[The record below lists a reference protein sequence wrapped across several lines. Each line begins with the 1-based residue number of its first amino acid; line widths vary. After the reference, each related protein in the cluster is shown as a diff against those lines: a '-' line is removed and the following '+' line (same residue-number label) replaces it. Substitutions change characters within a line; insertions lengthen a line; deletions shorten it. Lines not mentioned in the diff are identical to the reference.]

1 MQFGHPFLFQTPVN
15 LPARTVI
22 RGIPAGA
29 KIALLPAK
37 EK

>member
-1 MQFGHPFLFQTPVN
+1 MQFGHPFLYRTPVS
-15 LPARTVI
+15 LPVGTVI

-37 EK
+37 